1 MLKISLETLLDRA
14 VPYKINYFFSCLY
27 ILLRFFC
34 ALYCFFADDCARYLV
49 HSQILLAYRTIVLAS
64 KSVKLLR
71 LELYGND
78 IYTSLQAK
86 IRPYRLNQLKLFFLL
101 L

>member
-1 MLKISLETLLDRA
+1 MIVLD
-14 VPYKINYFFSCLY
+14 
-27 ILLRFFC
+27 
-34 ALYCFFADDCARYLV
+34 YLV
-49 HSQILLAYRTIVLAS
+49 HSHIFKAYILAP

-86 IRPYRLNQLKLFFLL
+86 IRPYRPSQMIALVSFIATFLDSP
-101 L
+101 

>member
-14 VPYKINYFFSCLY
+14 VPINSFFLVC
-27 ILLRFFC
+27 IFLLLHFFFFC
-34 ALYCFFADDCARYLV
+34 TYIV
-49 HSQILLAYRTIVLAS
+49 SLLMIVLDKYSYRAYIIYS

-78 IYTSLQAK
+78 IYTSIQAI
-86 IRPYRLNQLKLFFLL
+86 IRRYIASQMIVLD
-101 L
+101 

>member
-1 MLKISLETLLDRA
+1 MLM
-14 VPYKINYFFSCLY
+14 
-27 ILLRFFC
+27 
-34 ALYCFFADDCARYLV
+34 
-49 HSQILLAYRTIVLAS
+49 IVLDKYSYRAYIIYS

-86 IRPYRLNQLKLFFLL
+86 IRPYRPSQMIALVSFIATFLDSP
-101 L
+101 

>member
-1 MLKISLETLLDRA
+1 MLKISLETLLNGA

-49 HSQILLAYRTIVLAS
+49 HSQILLAYRTIVLVIYLKPIFS
-64 KSVKLLR
+64 FLR
-71 LELYGND
+71 VLS
-78 IYTSLQAK
+78 SLDLNYMAMIS
-86 IRPYRLNQLKLFFLL
+86 IRAHKP
-101 L
+101 

>member
-1 MLKISLETLLDRA
+1 MIVLD
-14 VPYKINYFFSCLY
+14 
-27 ILLRFFC
+27 
-34 ALYCFFADDCARYLV
+34 YLV
-49 HSQILLAYRTIVLAS
+49 HSHIVLAS

-86 IRPYRLNQLKLFFLL
+86 IRPYRPSQMIALVSFIATFLDSP
-101 L
+101 